1 MVDTCRLCGEPKEN
15 IAHLIAS
22 CKGLLGSV
30 IKQRHDDCAIY
41 IKACWGLGLL
51 EEQHRMWE
59 RQAVQRVSENE
70 VRMILWDHTFHTDHS
85 LEDTRPDLVFEKKRT
100 REGTIVEIGI
110 CLDQNLK
117 KKLEEKRTK
126 YVKMAMELSK
136 LHGWQR
142 WKIVPIV
149 AGVTGIFGKSLK
161 NELRKISEL
170 WEQSSRQLLLEMQK
184 IIIYSS
190 VNIMRHVLNSD

>member
-1 MVDTCRLCGEPKEN
+1 MHTCRLCGEPKEN

-41 IKACWGLGLL
+41 IKACWGLGLF
-51 EEQHRMWE
+51 EEQHRWWD
-59 RQAVQRVSENE
+59 RQVVQCVLENQE
-70 VRMILWDHTFHTDHS
+70 WMILWDHTFSTDRALEHS
-85 LEDTRPDLVFEKKRT
+85 RTDLVFENKRT